1 MRMELLMH
9 PDDARHVSRIRRAF
23 KTAETRPRT
32 RRVRLFLHDTPDH
45 ALTATGLALIER
57 RGAWR
62 IERLSPGAT
71 IWAPATPAPVLEE
84 ATTREGLT
92 TPLPEGL
99 APVAIIEGQETTHT
113 LLVNGQTAVL
123 TIWRGS
129 AHAAPVPQTPDPG
142 FPLCRIMLDG
152 PEAAVRLLA
161 VQVAA
166 TARAEAPRASLA
178 TEALSLVSDSAY
190 RPRRSGAPSLPR
202 EDASDLTSGSA
213 FRHILGHLVDV
224 LLYLAPFVV
233 NATEDTEPV
242 HQMRVAVRRARS
254 AITVFQGVIGGEES
268 RVAADHLKVLGARL
282 GPTRDWDV
290 FVTETLPEVTVAIP
304 GNKRL
309 LRLCDA
315 AEAIRKAHA
324 SDLRAY
330 LTGGDFRVLGVE
342 LAWLAAAEGWVANHD
357 THSISLPDFATQVL
371 QRRWRKLTR
380 AGKTIEGLDI
390 PALHDLRLRTK
401 RARYSAEVFVSLY
414 PGHRTTRYLRR
425 LGRLQQHLGVL
436 NDGAVAAQLL
446 DELGGAGGRH
456 AHACGLV
463 LGFAAARAATV
474 RPDILQAWEKFRHT
488 SRFWG

>member
-1 MRMELLMH
+1 M
-9 PDDARHVSRIRRAF
+9 
-23 KTAETRPRT
+23 
-32 RRVRLFLHDTPDH
+32 
-45 ALTATGLALIER
+45 
-57 RGAWR
+57 
-62 IERLSPGAT
+62 
-71 IWAPATPAPVLEE
+71 
-84 ATTREGLT
+84 
-92 TPLPEGL
+92 
-99 APVAIIEGQETTHT
+99 
-113 LLVNGQTAVL
+113 
-123 TIWRGS
+123 
-129 AHAAPVPQTPDPG
+129 
-142 FPLCRIMLDG
+142 
-152 PEAAVRLLA
+152 
-161 VQVAA
+161 
-166 TARAEAPRASLA
+166 
-178 TEALSLVSDSAY
+178 
-190 RPRRSGAPSLPR
+190 
-202 EDASDLTSGSA
+202 
-213 FRHILGHLVDV
+213 
-224 LLYLAPFVV
+224 
-233 NATEDTEPV
+233 
-242 HQMRVAVRRARS
+242 
-254 AITVFQGVIGGEES
+254 
-268 RVAADHLKVLGARL
+268 AADHLKVLGARL